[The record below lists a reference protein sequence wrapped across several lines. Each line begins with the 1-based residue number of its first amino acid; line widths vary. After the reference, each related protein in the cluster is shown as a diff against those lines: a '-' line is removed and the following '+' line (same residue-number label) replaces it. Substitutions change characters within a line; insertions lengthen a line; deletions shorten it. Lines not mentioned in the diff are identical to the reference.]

1 MFSIHAPSTTSLASL
16 HLERLVAGPCW
27 ALVTNSP
34 GLFFPSGRQMMLT
47 QSVRRVQPGKRISS
61 LFAKPGDS
69 LESELWLEQG
79 GSREGVFTELAGKIF
94 EARAQCHGFHGNP
107 LL

>member
-1 MFSIHAPSTTSLASL
+1 
-16 HLERLVAGPCW
+16 
-27 ALVTNSP
+27 
-34 GLFFPSGRQMMLT
+34 MLT